1 MTEMIKL
8 FCDNKIGIDIT
19 GMSVTDPQT
28 VELISVL
35 KEHTRLDPYCY
46 AKSIENY
53 FKELEDQ
60 KWEVLVC
67 EEDNTLNA
75 YRGYLVEQ
83 YKTDHQICTIE
94 EFLGKQIDIEENT
107 LMEMFN

>member
-19 GMSVTDPQT
+19 GMSVTDPRT
-28 VELISVL
+28 VELISILERFVVVTP
-35 KEHTRLDPYCY
+35 KFYTRTVT
-46 AKSIENY
+46 EY
-53 FKELEDQ
+53 FKELEKE

-67 EEDNTLNA
+67 DYDNTLNA
-75 YRGYLVEQ
+75 YRGYTADDW
-83 YKTDHQICTIE
+83 KAKHQTFTIE